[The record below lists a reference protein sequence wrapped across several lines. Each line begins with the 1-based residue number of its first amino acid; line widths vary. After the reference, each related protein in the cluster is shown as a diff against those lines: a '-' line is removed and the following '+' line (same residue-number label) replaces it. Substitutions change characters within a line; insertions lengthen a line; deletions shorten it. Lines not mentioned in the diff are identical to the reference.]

1 MRASSVLGGNYI
13 KKEDLKEGGPERLE
27 ITSVGLVEFDDEKK
41 GKKDKKLELTFS
53 DERKLT
59 LNNGNTQ
66 VLIAAYGDDT
76 DLWTGRPIV
85 AFFDPSVMF
94 GGRKTGGVKIKVPS
108 GVAPKGAAT
117 EPATDPFA

>member
-1 MRASSVLGGNYI
+1 MRASSVLGGNFI

-27 ITSVGLVEFDDEKK
+27 IAEVGLAEFENEKT
-41 GKKDKKLELTFS
+41 GKAEKKLELTFT

-85 AFFDPSVMF
+85 AFFDPNVMF
-94 GGRKTGGVKIKVPS
+94 GKRKTGGVKVKVPS
-108 GVAPKGAAT
+108 GVPAKGAAT